1 MPNSDIAALGKQIRT
16 ARKKADL
23 TQEQL
28 SALCHVSTKQIVN
41 IVKGILHLAYVM
53 FLAIVRVLPVF
64 LDALLLPRTAESE
77 CELKELDQI
86 YSSCPEPVRKALLD
100 STRSLAMNLTEFY
113 NKIELS

>member
-28 SALCHVSTKQIVN
+28 SALCAN
-41 IVKGILHLAYVM
+41 IEKGIMNPSYEIL
-53 FLAIVRVLPVF
+53 LAIFRVLPVS
-64 LDALLLPRTAESE
+64 LDALILPRTAESE

-86 YSSCPEPVRKALLD
+86 YLSYPEPVRKALLD